1 MTGDHITEPLDY
13 LYEELSPEGMA
24 EARRHLASCPD
35 CRREMRAIRETV
47 KLYREVPRPTAPDG
61 LAERA
66 AAAALAGLARPAAAP
81 AASATTATP
90 VASAAPVASAISTAP
105 AASVGQTVTAVQP
118 AQATTSAP
126 AGPAVPSADTVPVL
140 YPPPPRTPLPYP
152 DMEKEFARLK
162 EEVMRDAPKGLRSWL
177 FHPAWTVAAS
187 VIFLCALLM
196 HLSPRM
202 QASRTMVIP
211 AAPTRSDEAARQIR
225 LRERIPPSEPRSASA
240 PPAGEPPPI
249 LSEAE
254 ALNRLDIDHLLVDED
269 EPPRGKFTVTRLN
282 PTALLDDA
290 PADASSSKKMTVTAT
305 PGGWVASGTGTT
317 GREQSPAAAPPP
329 PRSPEA
335 GRYSAAAGAAGS
347 AETKPPALAGTA
359 PLPAPHESETPAAP
373 SMPRA
378 SIEADA
384 YAPVD
389 GGNGYAFGAPQPSSA
404 PASSP
409 SPLPEASGFDPA
421 PPAQYAG
428 ALTAS
433 PPVPVAASSQ
443 PRTLQSE
450 AVQSG
455 EPQSATRNTASP
467 RAATPRAAP
476 PPSGSSRS
484 ESRSSGEPILSQSS
498 NDADTGPLVSTPLA
512 ADDNVA
518 FDGLIV
524 DWEDVENPPQIV
536 PRPTPL
542 NVPERIRVLTAL
554 VGMQI
559 AHHEWADAWRT
570 VALVE
575 AYDKQAAENLRS
587 LVRTAQ
593 DAATDAA
600 RDAAASGAADTQA
613 PTDLP
618 AANGDAATSPAVTAP
633 DSNARASSAQVS
645 PDSADSPEGRAA
657 ETHPLRPEATPAEP
671 VNGERGFSGLENGP
685 VGTAT
690 ETPSPSLSPSP
701 STSALAGPETVSA
714 PATAAGSV
722 VGTVQSGPAVGDPV
736 WQEIPGSV
744 GTIINGAASAANA
757 VVQSPSAASASASTW
772 PTAQDGAIARS
783 GSTVQTG
790 QAVPAEP
797 VPVPG
802 GVRVTPV
809 YSSGPAGSYVAE
821 PIIMPPIV
829 MDPSGRMPQV
839 VLLTQEQ
846 AAELHAAGRLQYAVP
861 PTVIPLPETAVAPTS
876 VPATSSSKAV
886 PSGEAASGSRL
897 TEQAAGAGASSRTLP
912 PAAPTVIPAPEPRRT
927 SQPRE
932 RPKGFSTDPYVRG
945 Y

>member
-61 LAERA
+61 LAERT

-81 AASATTATP
+81 AASATSVAT
-90 VASAAPVASAISTAP
+90 VASNAP
-105 AASVGQTVTAVQP
+105 AASAGQPVTAGQP
-118 AQATTSAP
+118 AQAAMAAP
-126 AGPAVPSADTVPVL
+126 AGPVAPSADTAPVL

-202 QASRTMVIP
+202 QTSRTMVIP

-225 LRERIPPSEPRSASA
+225 LRERIPPSEPRSASS

-254 ALNRLDIDHLLVDED
+254 ALNRFDLDHLLVEED
-269 EPPRGKFTVTRLN
+269 EPPRGKFTVTRVN
-282 PTALLDDA
+282 PTALLDEA
-290 PADASSSKKMTVTAT
+290 PADASSPNKLAVTAT
-305 PGGWVASGTGTT
+305 PGGWVASGTGTAS
-317 GREQSPAAAPPP
+317 REPAPAAAPPP
-329 PRSPEA
+329 PASSPEGA
-335 GRYSAAAGAAGS
+335 RYSASAGS
-347 AETKPPALAGTA
+347 AGTVGAKPTALAETA
-359 PLPAPHESETPAAP
+359 PLPAPRESETPAAP

-384 YAPVD
+384 YAPVES
-389 GGNGYAFGAPQPSSA
+389 GNGYAFGAPQSSSA

-409 SPLPEASGFDPA
+409 SPAASGLA
-421 PPAQYAG
+421 SAKPAQSAG
-428 ALTAS
+428 SMTA
-433 PPVPVAASSQ
+433 PAPVAASSQ
-443 PRTLQSE
+443 SRRLQSE
-450 AVQSG
+450 ALQSG
-455 EPQSATRNTASP
+455 EPQSAPSS
-467 RAATPRAAP
+467 AALPRAAP
-476 PPSGSSRS
+476 PSGASRP
-484 ESRSSGEPILSQSS
+484 ESRSSDEPLLGQST
-498 NDADTGPLVSTPLA
+498 NDAETGPLVSTPLA

-575 AYDKQAAENLRS
+575 AYDKHAAENLRS

-600 RDAAASGAADTQA
+600 RDAATSAAADTQSPA
-613 PTDLP
+613 DLP
-618 AANGDAATSPAVTAP
+618 AADGDAATSPAVTVP
-633 DSNARASSAQVS
+633 DSDARAASTQIS
-645 PDSADSPEGRAA
+645 PDSADSREGRAS
-657 ETHPLRPEATPAEP
+657 EGHPLRPDATPSEP
-671 VNGERGFSGLENGP
+671 VNGQRGSSGRDNGT

-690 ETPSPSLSPSP
+690 EMPSSSLST

-714 PATAAGSV
+714 PATATGAGA
-722 VGTVQSGPAVGDPV
+722 GTVRSGTSFGDPV
-736 WQEIPGSV
+736 WQEIPGSA

-757 VVQSPSAASASASTW
+757 VVQPPTAASASASTW

-783 GSTVQTG
+783 GSTVQTS

-809 YSSGPAGSYVAE
+809 FSSGPAGSYVAE

-861 PTVIPLPETAVAPTS
+861 PTVIPMPEAAVAS
-876 VPATSSSKAV
+876 IPATASSSNAA
-886 PSGEAASGSRL
+886 PSGEAATGSLL
-897 TEQAAGAGASSRTLP
+897 TEQAANAGASSRTLP
-912 PAAPTVIPAPEPRRT
+912 PAAPTVIPAPEPRQT